1 MKASDIR
8 KGHVVIVDGAPCRVM
23 DFQHRTPGNLR
34 AFVQMRLRNLMNGN
48 TFDTRFSATETV
60 ETARLDTKELQ
71 VLYRDASAVHVMDA
85 STYDQ
90 YALDDETVGDAGPWL
105 EPGMTFQA
113 EWLEGKPIGISLPAV
128 VEMDIVETTPAM
140 RGATKTSS
148 GKPAKLSNGVTIT
161 VPEFVEEGAR
171 VRVDPRSGQYL
182 ERAK

>member
-34 AFVQMRLRNLMNGN
+34 AFVQVRLRNLLNGN
-48 TFDTRFSATETV
+48 SFDTRFSSTENL

-71 VLYRDASAVHVMDA
+71 VLYRDADGVHVMD
-85 STYDQ
+85 STTFDQ
-90 YALDDETVGDAGPWL
+90 YMLDNETTGDSAQWM
-105 EPGMTFQA
+105 EPGMIFQA
-113 EWLEGKPIGISLPAV
+113 EWLENKPIGLQLPAV
-128 VEMDIVETTPAM
+128 IELDIVETAPAM
-140 RGATKTSS
+140 RGSTKTASS
-148 GKPAKLSNGVTIT
+148 KPATLSNGVTIQ
-161 VPEFVEEGAR
+161 VPEFVAEGER